1 MPVLLL
7 LGIRAN
13 VMSYSSQIKINK
25 NSLRNFVID
34 KASQQV
40 LQPVLI
46 YLISSQKISPLHLLH
61 DSPPTSCGFE

>member
-46 YLISSQKISPLHLLH
+46 YLIS
-61 DSPPTSCGFE
+61 F